1 VTLNDYID
9 LTRLEPFALGP
20 LQICPAVREV
30 VAGGERELIEPRV
43 MQVLVALA
51 RRAGEVVSRDELI
64 TQCWAGRVVGDD
76 AINRCVGRIRRLAET
91 HGGFT
96 LETLPRI
103 GYRLNPIAIA
113 APADPMPIMADPSP
127 RKPFLRVAIL
137 IAVTV
142 LIAAVAAW
150 KFWPQPAPRT
160 FTIAVLPFTPLYEG
174 ANAQNLGDSIAAGIA
189 DMLSGYRLDV
199 VSPTK
204 SFQFRGA
211 DKSRAPQALG
221 ADFVIDGEIRR
232 EQGRYLVAIRIIEGA
247 SGTTLLAENLER
259 PLSDEADLPENV
271 AGRVAGLEWLVTAG
285 FGRSAK
291 WDRRVM
297 AGALRA
303 SHLMMSRGDY
313 LAANDI
319 ARQGEKVAPGDAF
332 AYALHVRTA
341 LKLESEAPLPRR
353 PALLA
358 EARQAADMALKL
370 DPQYADAYALH
381 SLTIPTYDWAARDKD
396 LRQAFAILPKAPIAY
411 MYGVEFLQNTG
422 RFRDSAQIAEKAYA
436 ASPYL
441 ADINAKTLNSRLWSG
456 QIVPARTLI
465 ARGGKVFPTGSWLA
479 AKAFEAAAF
488 YGAPGDAEAL
498 LAEPAIRA
506 QLDPVDG
513 PQTFSKIA
521 RAVHTRRPDD
531 IAAMA
536 ADCVRTDA
544 RSPEQFRLC
553 FQALAM
559 LGRLDEGFRL
569 AAYFYPD
576 QRGAS
581 AAERDRKWLAAP
593 AVPTAYLLVP
603 PTASLRA
610 DPRFRDVVD
619 RIGLLPYW
627 RASGVHPDFCASEAV
642 AVCRM

>member
-1 VTLNDYID
+1 MTLDSYID
-9 LTRLEPFALGP
+9 LTRQEAFTLGP
-20 LQICPAVREV
+20 LHICPAVREV
-30 VAGGERELIEPRV
+30 VVGGERELLEPRV

-51 RRAGEVVSRDELI
+51 RRAGEAVSRDDLI

-76 AINRCVGRIRRLAET
+76 AINRCIGRIRRLAET
-91 HGGFT
+91 HGGFA

-103 GYRLNPIAIA
+103 GYRLIPQALPEP
-113 APADPMPIMADPSP
+113 APEPTAGVALPP
-127 RKPFLRVAIL
+127 RRRRWALLAVAL
-137 IAVTV
+137 ALV
-142 LIAAVAAW
+142 AAVVW
-150 KFWPQPAPRT
+150 MQWPAPAPRT
-160 FTIAVLPFTPLYEG
+160 FTIAVLPFTPLYED
-174 ANAQNLGDSIAAGIA
+174 ANAQNLGDSVAAGIA
-189 DMLSGYRLDV
+189 DMLSAYRLNV
-199 VSPTK
+199 ISPTK

-211 DKSRAPQALG
+211 DKSRAPQALA

-232 EQGRYLVAIRIIEGA
+232 EQGRYLVAIRIIEG
-247 SGTTLLAENLER
+247 STGTTLLAENLER
-259 PLSDEADLPENV
+259 PISDEADLPENV

-285 FGRSAK
+285 FGRTAK

-303 SHLMMSRGDY
+303 THLMQSRGDF

-319 ARQGEKVAPGDAF
+319 ARDGEKIAADDAF

-341 LKLESEAPLPRR
+341 LKLVSEAPPARR
-353 PALLA
+353 PAMLA

-381 SLTIPTYDWAARDKD
+381 SLTIPTFDWAARDKD
-396 LRQAFAILPKAPIAY
+396 LRQAFTILPKAPIAS
-411 MYGVEFLQNTG
+411 MYGVEFLQNSG
-422 RFRDSAQIAEKAYA
+422 QFRESARFAEAAYA

-456 QIVPARTLI
+456 EIARARMLI

-488 YGAPGDAEAL
+488 YGAPGEAEAL
-498 LAEPAIRA
+498 VADSAVRI

-521 RAVHTRRPDD
+521 RAIHTRRPAD
-531 IAAMA
+531 IAAMT

-544 RSPEQFRLC
+544 RSPEQNRLC
-553 FQALAM
+553 FQALVV
-559 LGRLDEGFRL
+559 LGRLDEAFQL
-569 AAYFYPD
+569 ADHFYPD
-576 QRGAS
+576 QSGAT

-593 AVPTAYLLVP
+593 TVPTAYLLVP
-603 PTASLRA
+603 PTAPLRA
-610 DPRFRDVVD
+610 DPRFRAVAD
-619 RIGLLPYW
+619 RIGLSQYW
-627 RASGVHPDFCASEAV
+627 RSSGVWPDFCASEAI
-642 AVCRM
+642 ALCPR